1 MNMKKL
7 ILTLLLAVTVLLP
20 SCQNLDDIYRRL
32 DDYESRLTR
41 IETLTDAAN
50 RDILALQALI
60 EAQNKKLSIAS
71 WRPLDDLSGY
81 VLTMSDGSTIMLKNG
96 KDGESSG
103 IDVRRSNDGI
113 LYWTLNGKY
122 MYDADGNK
130 IKAAGID
137 GVSGVTPQLRV
148 NKDGYWVL
156 P

>member
-60 EAQNKKLSIAS
+60 EAQNKKTEHSELETSR
-71 WRPLDDLSGY
+71 RPLRIRPHY
-81 VLTMSDGSTIMLKNG
+81 
-96 KDGESSG
+96 E
-103 IDVRRSNDGI
+103 
-113 LYWTLNGKY
+113 
-122 MYDADGNK
+122 
-130 IKAAGID
+130 
-137 GVSGVTPQLRV
+137 
-148 NKDGYWVL
+148 
-156 P
+156 